1 MLLVCRSYLSDP
13 ALIPTVEIVL
23 SKKTKKKKKINIFSC
38 VVLWVSTKFQMKNVS
53 CFVLIVANRYTS
65 LFSAG
70 NKELTS

>member
-23 SKKTKKKKKINIFSC
+23 SKKKKKINIFSC

>member
-23 SKKTKKKKKINIFSC
+23 SKKQKTKKINIFSC

>member
-1 MLLVCRSYLSDP
+1 MLLVCCSYLSDP

-23 SKKTKKKKKINIFSC
+23 SKKQKKKKINIFSC